1 MFDFLKRAARFISK
15 GVWRINCKNKPAPL
29 RFFIKMLQFVTV
41 SLRSFL
47 DHRCSLH
54 AAGLTYFTLLSIVPV
69 LCLLLLF
76 ARTLGAGDFAQAKIN
91 EKIDA
96 LIAEVENAPIEAE
109 DAPPPAECAQTAQID
124 APQEQ
129 PASVADTLAKAKA
142 EKKGVFDTFMSVIG
156 KDDESKAV
164 RAEQK
169 KRAAQAFGMQAREIS
184 NQLFKRINEFNVD
197 TLGWVGLAMLLWTV
211 ISTLGMVEKSC
222 NEIWEV
228 QKTRPLW
235 KQCSLYV
242 FISIVLPLLIAGAL
256 SVPVLKMI
264 VAIINRLMEHTD
276 ITKYLG
282 SFITG
287 IIESKFTGFCLM
299 YFFASSAFACFYIFM
314 PNCKVMKRAAF
325 KAGFITSVLFCG
337 WLKLCAVAQVGIAN
351 SSALYGSF
359 AFLPIVL
366 AWVYVSWQIVLLGSS
381 MTYAFECVHFGVP
394 ELPRNE

>member
-1 MFDFLKRAARFISK
+1 MFKAIVEYFSNGIWAK
-15 GVWRINCKNKPAPL
+15 GAKASPGVKA
-29 RFFIKMLQFVTV
+29 LQFATV
-41 SLRSFL
+41 AGKSFL

-54 AAGLTYFTLLSIVPV
+54 AAGLTYFTLLSIVPI

-76 ARTLGAGDFAQAKIN
+76 AKALGAGDFARDKIN
-91 EKIDA
+91 ERIDA
-96 LIAEVENAPIEAE
+96 MIAEVENAPVAEEEPAAE
-109 DAPPPAECAQTAQID
+109 DAAQEPREEVQK
-124 APQEQ
+124 
-129 PASVADTLAKAKA
+129 SVAETLAEAKA
-142 EKKGVFDTFMSVIG
+142 EKKGMFDTFMSVIG
-156 KDDESKAV
+156 KDDETQAE

-184 NQLFKRINEFNVD
+184 NQLFNRINEFNVD

-211 ISTLGMVEKSC
+211 VSTLGMVEKSC

-228 QKTRPLW
+228 KKARPLW

-256 SVPVLKMI
+256 SVPVLKFTVDI
-264 VAIINRLMEHTD
+264 VNKVMGHTD

-282 SFITG
+282 DFITG

-314 PNCKVMKRAAF
+314 PNRRVMKRAAA
-325 KAGFITSVLFCG
+325 KSGFITSVLFCG

-366 AWVYVSWQIVLLGSS
+366 AWVYVSWQIILLGSV
-381 MTYAFECVHFGVP
+381 MTYAFECVHFGVRALP
-394 ELPRNE
+394 EGK